1 VVARLLVSAGPTR
14 EYVDTVRFLTNA
26 SSGRLG
32 YAVARRAK
40 DAGHAVI
47 LVTGPVALAPPP
59 GVEVVSTISAAQM
72 FDACVAAFE
81 TVDAAVMAAAVCDYR
96 PARRRNR
103 KLKKQAAAR
112 TLELEPTRDIC
123 AHLGSIKGRRV
134 VVGFAMED
142 HDAHRNAEAKLR
154 RKHCDAIVLN
164 GVSSLGGEETSIQI
178 LVAGG
183 SWSEPVLGPK
193 DQVAIELV
201 RLVERL
207 LGR

>member
-1 VVARLLVSAGPTR
+1 VARLLISAGPTR
-14 EYVDTVRFLTNA
+14 EYIDTVRFLTNA

-32 YAVARRAK
+32 YAIARQAK
-40 DAGHAVI
+40 EAGHAVI

-59 GVEVVSTISAAQM
+59 GVEMVSAISAAQM
-72 FDACVAAFE
+72 FDACVAAFGA
-81 TVDAAVMAAAVCDYR
+81 VDAAVMAAAVCDYR
-96 PARRRNR
+96 PARRLDR

-134 VVGFAMED
+134 VVGFALED
-142 HDAHRNAEAKLR
+142 HDAHRSAEAKLR
-154 RKHCDAIVLN
+154 QKHCDAIVLN
-164 GVSSLGGEETSIQI
+164 GVDTPGSEEASIQI
-178 LVAGG
+178 LVAGET
-183 SWSEPVLGPK
+183 WSEPVVGSK
-193 DQVAIELV
+193 DRAAAEVV